1 MLGRGSL
8 RKRRSTHDPSQ
19 LSVLLRSTT
28 IMMHPGAVV
37 GLGLVMLGLAISG
50 SPPIISIANAQALS
64 DKKSFVVYDSTLYT
78 DKPDLSQYGI
88 KPIDTVYAGQFGK
101 DWVKNAKLPDK
112 DSVQRVARQIES
124 TTSRVVIDIEHWP
137 LKGDPSLVQESLSKY
152 MTVLHWFKEA
162 APGLLVGYYG
172 TPPLRDYWRAINPP
186 THKERQALTEDN
198 DRLKPLAEAVD
209 ILFPS
214 LYTFYTDQGG
224 WVRYA
229 YGQIAEARRC
239 ANGKPVYVFLWPQY
253 HDSNRT
259 LAGTFLPADYWRL
272 ELETAKQYADGIIL
286 WGGWGNNNRPAKWDE
301 DASWWKVTK
310 DFMKSLGEPDQP
322 AGSHGK

>member
-1 MLGRGSL
+1 MMKSTCTILGSG
-8 RKRRSTHDPSQ
+8 T
-19 LSVLLRSTT
+19 VFTIGLLALL
-28 IMMHPGAVV
+28 MWDGAITVC
-37 GLGLVMLGLAISG
+37 I
-50 SPPIISIANAQALS
+50 AQAQTMPE
-64 DKKSFVVYDSTLYT
+64 KTFVVFDGTLYT
-78 DKPDLSQYGI
+78 NKPDLSQYGI
-88 KPIDTVYAGQFGK
+88 QPITITYASQFGNEWFK
-101 DWVKNAKLPDK
+101 DAARLPDK
-112 DSVQRVARQIES
+112 ESVQRVAREAEKKAS
-124 TTSRVVIDIEHWP
+124 HVVIDIEHWP
-137 LKGDPSLVQESLSKY
+137 LKGDSRQVQESLSKY
-152 MTVLHWFKEA
+152 MTVLHWFKGA
-162 APGLLVGYYG
+162 APGLAVGYYG
-172 TPPLRDYWRAINPP
+172 APPLRDYWRAINSP
-186 THKERQALTEDN
+186 TSKEWRSYSEEN
-198 DRLKPLAEAVD
+198 DRLQPLAGAVD

-301 DASWWKVTK
+301 DAGWWKVTK
-310 DFMKSLGEPDQP
+310 DFMKSLGDPDQP